1 MTFRTSKRA
10 AALLAKRRIS
20 KLLIESVSKN
30 DNEYHLIG
38 KVELKES
45 VKIPLKLKRSDSKK
59 EPDGDQAEK
68 NLLPIG
74 TNKFKANLTGR
85 NSSHSIDSMAKNEHY
100 RRRAERMVHSERPM
114 LLSRRTSCKIQ
125 RTSLRSPMPSY
136 SPLAACKLSFQDLDR
151 FNVPSKSWQL

>member
-30 DNEYHLIG
+30 DNEYNLVG

-59 EPDGDQAEK
+59 EPDGDPAEK

-74 TNKFKANLTGR
+74 TNKVKSNLTGR
-85 NSSHSIDSMAKNEHY
+85 KGSHSIDSMAKNEHY

-114 LLSRRTSCKIQ
+114 LLSRRTSYKMQ
-125 RTSLRSPMPSY
+125 RTSIHSPVPSY
-136 SPLAACKLSFQDLDR
+136 SPLAACKLSFQSFDR
-151 FNVPSKSWQL
+151 VNVSSRSWQF